1 MNGKA
6 ALDSNAIIRILNGKL
21 DIPSLGLEEILVPL
35 IAAGEMFFGVYKSMR
50 VSANR
55 SRLMAFLNSV
65 SILPVDLQVTERYG
79 QVKAQL
85 RRLGKP
91 IPENDIWI
99 AATALRH
106 NLPLVANDK
115 HFDHVEGL
123 VVIRTP

>member
-115 HFDHVEGL
+115 HFDQVEGL

>member
-6 ALDSNAIIRILNGKL
+6 ALDSNAIVRILNGKL

-35 IAAGEMFFGVYKSMR
+35 IAAGEMFFGVHKSMR

-106 NLPLVANDK
+106 NLPLVANHK